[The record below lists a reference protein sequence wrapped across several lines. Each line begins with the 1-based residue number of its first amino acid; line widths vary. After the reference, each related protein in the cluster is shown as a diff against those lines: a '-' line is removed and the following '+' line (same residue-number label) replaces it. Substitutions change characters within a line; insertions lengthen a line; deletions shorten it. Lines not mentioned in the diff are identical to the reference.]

1 MKHNDYWRKRFE
13 QLEEAQNNK
22 SIKYYLELEKQY
34 KLAINSIEK
43 DILAWYN
50 RFAKNE
56 GISLL
61 EARKL
66 LNTRELEEF
75 KWSVEEYIKYGKE
88 NAINQ
93 KWMKELEN
101 ASARVHITR
110 LEALKL
116 QIQQQ
121 VEVLYGN
128 ELDGIDKLMR
138 HIYTSGYYHAAFNVQ
153 QGVNVGWSLMNLD
166 TNRINKVISKPWTSD
181 GLNFSERIW
190 GKHRPALINELH
202 TKLTQSIIRGEN
214 PKNLVNDFS
223 KRFNVS
229 KSQAKNLIMTES
241 AFFASASRKDCFN
254 DLDVEKYEII
264 ATLDLKTSNI
274 CRELD
279 GKVFD
284 MKDYQVGVTAPPF
297 HCHCRTTTAPWF
309 EDEEGYR
316 AAKGEDGKTYYVPS
330 NMKYNEWYEK
340 HIEGRLGKEKADTL
354 RKMQLNESKD
364 RKQFEEYKKVLGNE
378 IPSKFDEYQHMKYN
392 DTIRYEEAKKLYK
405 DVNWQVKNQRN
416 LTSGSVHSV
425 PFESKPNSVFDN
437 YKDGKLIQ
445 RRYYGNTGKPRLDLD
460 LTDHRNPK
468 QHKIVPHKHDWLAD
482 ENNHDKVKREKD
494 MELTKAHKIANKDI
508 LKGE

>member
-1 MKHNDYWRKRFE
+1 MKHKDYWRKRFE

-34 KLAINSIEK
+34 KLAMSNIER
-43 DILAWYN
+43 DILIWYN
-50 RFAKNE
+50 RFTENE

-61 EARKL
+61 EAKKL

-138 HIYTSGYYHAAFNVQ
+138 DIYTSGYYHTAFNVQ
-153 QGVNVGWSLMNLD
+153 QGVNVGWSLMSLD

-190 GKHRPALINELH
+190 GKHRPALVNELH

-214 PKNLVNDFS
+214 PKKLVNDFA
-223 KRFNVS
+223 KRFKVS

-264 ATLDLKTSNI
+264 ATLDLRTSNI

-279 GKVFD
+279 GKIFD
-284 MKDYQVGVTAPPF
+284 MKDYQVGITAPPF
-297 HCHCRTTTAPWF
+297 HCRCRTTTAPWF

-316 AAKGEDGKTYYVPS
+316 AARGEDGKTYYVPS
-330 NMKYNEWYEK
+330 SMKYNEWYEK
-340 HIEGRLGKEKADTL
+340 YVKNNSKQTGAKYTKGDIEWNIRREEEAELYYDNIRNRKDDISKISKNTNWSEKSIGQIKNHIFYNTHIMRDGTRRMLDSDYSMSVAWQRLINGTYEDIDILLLKHEYLESIFEK
-354 RKMQLNESKD
+354 
-364 RKQFEEYKKVLGNE
+364 
-378 IPSKFDEYQHMKYN
+378 KYN
-392 DTIRYEEAKKLYK
+392 ISNLEA
-405 DVNWQVKNQRN
+405 
-416 LTSGSVHSV
+416 
-425 PFESKPNSVFDN
+425 
-437 YKDGKLIQ
+437 
-445 RRYYGNTGKPRLDLD
+445 
-460 LTDHRNPK
+460 HRMTEK
-468 QHKIVPHKHDWLAD
+468 KHDWY
-482 ENNHDKVKREKD
+482 K
-494 MELTKAHKIANKDI
+494 ELIK
-508 LKGE
+508 

>member
-1 MKHNDYWRKRFE
+1 MKHKDYWRKRFE

-22 SIKYYLELEKQY
+22 SIKCYLELEKQY
-34 KLAINSIEK
+34 KLAMTSIEK

-50 RFAKNE
+50 RFAESE

-61 EARKL
+61 EAKKL

-75 KWSVEEYIKYGKE
+75 KWNVEEYIKYGKE

-93 KWMKELEN
+93 KWIKELEN

-128 ELDGIDKLMR
+128 EIDGIDKLMR
-138 HIYTSGYYHAAFNVQ
+138 DIYTSEYYHTAFNVQ
-153 QGVNVGWSLMNLD
+153 QGVNVGWSLMSLD
-166 TNRINKVISKPWTSD
+166 TNRINKIISKPWTSD
-181 GLNFSERIW
+181 RLNFSERIW
-190 GKHRPALINELH
+190 SKHRPALINELH

-214 PKNLVNDFS
+214 PKNLVNDFA
-223 KRFNVS
+223 KKFNVS

-264 ATLDLKTSNI
+264 ATLDLRTSNI

-297 HCHCRTTTAPWF
+297 HCRCRTTTAPF
-309 EDEEGYR
+309 FSDEEGYR
-316 AAKGEDGKTYYVPS
+316 AARGEDGKTYYVPS
-330 NMKYNEWYEK
+330 SMKYKEWYEK
-340 HIEGRLGKEKADTL
+340 YINKNIKLSDNEQLAINKYVSSDSYKINEKLRRGLSLTSEDKNFISNLDSALDKMPNYKGNVNRSLYFFNEKEKIDFLNKHQIGKEIVYNEYISTSSRGEYNPSGQVELNIISTNGKDI
-354 RKMQLNESKD
+354 RKYNPQEA
-364 RKQFEEYKKVLGNE
+364 E
-378 IPSKFDEYQHMKYN
+378 ILFKRNSKFITTDNFEY
-392 DTIRYEEAKKLYK
+392 
-405 DVNWQVKNQRN
+405 
-416 LTSGSVHSV
+416 
-425 PFESKPNSVFDN
+425 
-437 YKDGKLIQ
+437 DGKHYI
-445 RRYYGNTGKPRLDLD
+445 TMKE
-460 LTDHRNPK
+460 
-468 QHKIVPHKHDWLAD
+468 V
-482 ENNHDKVKREKD
+482 
-494 MELTKAHKIANKDI
+494 
-508 LKGE
+508 

>member
-1 MKHNDYWRKRFE
+1 MKHKDYWRKRFE

-22 SIKYYLELEKQY
+22 SVKYYLELEKQY

-61 EARKL
+61 EAKKL

-128 ELDGIDKLMR
+128 EIDGIDKLMR
-138 HIYTSGYYHAAFNVQ
+138 DIYTSEYYHTAFNVQ
-153 QGVNVGWSLMNLD
+153 QGVNVGWSLMSLD
-166 TNRINKVISKPWTSD
+166 TNRINKIISKPWATD

-190 GKHRPALINELH
+190 GKYRPTLVNELH

-214 PKNLVNDFS
+214 PKNLVNDFA

-241 AFFASASRKDCFN
+241 AFFASASRKDCFS

-264 ATLDLKTSNI
+264 ATLDLRTSNI

-284 MKDYQVGVTAPPF
+284 MKDYQVGITAPPF
-297 HCHCRTTTAPWF
+297 HCRCRTTTAPWF

-316 AAKGEDGKTYYVPS
+316 AARGEDGKTYYVPS
-330 NMKYNEWYEK
+330 SMKYNEWYEK
-340 HIEGRLGKEKADTL
+340 YVKNNSKQTGAKYTKGDIEWNIRREEEAELYYDNIRNRKDDISKISKNTNWSEKSIGQIKNHIFYNTHIMRDGTRRMLDSDYSMSVAWQRLINGTYEDIDILLLKHEYLESIFEK
-354 RKMQLNESKD
+354 
-364 RKQFEEYKKVLGNE
+364 
-378 IPSKFDEYQHMKYN
+378 KYN
-392 DTIRYEEAKKLYK
+392 ISNLEA
-405 DVNWQVKNQRN
+405 
-416 LTSGSVHSV
+416 
-425 PFESKPNSVFDN
+425 
-437 YKDGKLIQ
+437 
-445 RRYYGNTGKPRLDLD
+445 
-460 LTDHRNPK
+460 HRMTEK
-468 QHKIVPHKHDWLAD
+468 KHDWY
-482 ENNHDKVKREKD
+482 K
-494 MELTKAHKIANKDI
+494 ELIKQ
-508 LKGE
+508 KGEFEEDDCLNELIRKE

>member
-1 MKHNDYWRKRFE
+1 MKHKDYWRKRFE

-22 SIKYYLELEKQY
+22 SVKYYLELEKQY

-61 EARKL
+61 EAKKL

-138 HIYTSGYYHAAFNVQ
+138 DIYTSGYYHTAFNVQ
-153 QGVNVGWSLMNLD
+153 QGVNVGWSLMSLD
-166 TNRINKVISKPWTSD
+166 TNRINKIISKPWATD

-190 GKHRPALINELH
+190 GKHRPTLVNELH

-214 PKNLVNDFS
+214 PKNLVNDFA

-241 AFFASASRKDCFN
+241 AFFASASRKDCFS

-264 ATLDLKTSNI
+264 ATLDLRTSNI

-279 GKVFD
+279 GKIFD
-284 MKDYQVGVTAPPF
+284 MKDYQVGITAPPF
-297 HCHCRTTTAPWF
+297 HCRCRTTTAPWF

-316 AAKGEDGKTYYVPS
+316 AARGEDGKTYYVPS
-330 NMKYNEWYEK
+330 SMKYNEWYEK
-340 HIEGRLGKEKADTL
+340 YVKNNSKQTGAKYTKGDIEWNIRREEEAELYYDNIRNRKDDISKISKNTNWSEKSIGQIKNHIFYNTHIMRDGTRRMLDSDYSMSVAWQRLINGTYEDIDILLLKHEYLESIFEK
-354 RKMQLNESKD
+354 
-364 RKQFEEYKKVLGNE
+364 
-378 IPSKFDEYQHMKYN
+378 KYN
-392 DTIRYEEAKKLYK
+392 ISNLEA
-405 DVNWQVKNQRN
+405 
-416 LTSGSVHSV
+416 
-425 PFESKPNSVFDN
+425 
-437 YKDGKLIQ
+437 
-445 RRYYGNTGKPRLDLD
+445 
-460 LTDHRNPK
+460 HRMTEK
-468 QHKIVPHKHDWLAD
+468 KHDWY
-482 ENNHDKVKREKD
+482 K
-494 MELTKAHKIANKDI
+494 ELIKQ
-508 LKGE
+508 KGEFEEDDCLNELIRKE

>member
-1 MKHNDYWRKRFE
+1 MKHKDYWRKRFE

-34 KLAINSIEK
+34 KLAMSNIER
-43 DILAWYN
+43 DILIWYN
-50 RFAKNE
+50 RFTENE

-61 EARKL
+61 EAKKL

-138 HIYTSGYYHAAFNVQ
+138 DIYTSGYYHTAFNVQ
-153 QGVNVGWSLMNLD
+153 QGVNVGWSLMSLD

-190 GKHRPALINELH
+190 GKHRPALVNELH

-214 PKNLVNDFS
+214 PKKLVNDFA
-223 KRFNVS
+223 KRFKVS

-264 ATLDLKTSNI
+264 ATLDLRTSNI

-279 GKVFD
+279 GKIFD
-284 MKDYQVGVTAPPF
+284 MKDYQVGITAPPF
-297 HCHCRTTTAPWF
+297 HCRCRTTTAPWF

-316 AAKGEDGKTYYVPS
+316 AARGEDGKTYYVPS
-330 NMKYNEWYEK
+330 SMKYNEWYEK
-340 HIEGRLGKEKADTL
+340 YVKNNSKQTGAKYTKGDIEW
-354 RKMQLNESKD
+354 N
-364 RKQFEEYKKVLGNE
+364 
-378 IPSKFDEYQHMKYN
+378 
-392 DTIRYEEAKKLYK
+392 IRREEEAELYYDNIRNRK
-405 DVNWQVKNQRN
+405 DDISKISKNTNW
-416 LTSGSVHSV
+416 S
-425 PFESKPNSVFDN
+425 E
-437 YKDGKLIQ
+437 
-445 RRYYGNTGKPRLDLD
+445 
-460 LTDHRNPK
+460 
-468 QHKIVPHKHDWLAD
+468 
-482 ENNHDKVKREKD
+482 KV
-494 MELTKAHKIANKDI
+494 
-508 LKGE
+508 

>member
-1 MKHNDYWRKRFE
+1 MKHKDYWRKRFE

-22 SIKYYLELEKQY
+22 SVKYYLELEKQY

-61 EARKL
+61 EAKKL

-138 HIYTSGYYHAAFNVQ
+138 DIYTSGYYHTAFNVQ
-153 QGVNVGWSLMNLD
+153 QGVNVGWSLMSLD
-166 TNRINKVISKPWTSD
+166 TNRINKIISKPWAID

-190 GKHRPALINELH
+190 GKYRPTLVNELH

-214 PKNLVNDFS
+214 PKDLVNDFA

-241 AFFASASRKDCFN
+241 AFFASASRKDCFS
-254 DLDVEKYEII
+254 DLEVEKYEII
-264 ATLDLKTSNI
+264 ATLDLRTSNI

-279 GKVFD
+279 GKIFD
-284 MKDYQVGVTAPPF
+284 MKDYQVGITAPPF
-297 HCHCRTTTAPWF
+297 HCRCRTTTAPWF

-316 AAKGEDGKTYYVPS
+316 AARGEDGKTYYVPS
-330 NMKYNEWYEK
+330 SMKYNEWYEK
-340 HIEGRLGKEKADTL
+340 YVKNNSKQTGAKYTKGDIEWNIRREEEAELYYDNIRNRKDDISKISKNTNWSEKSIGQIKNHIFYNTHIMRDGTRRMLDSDYSMSVAWQRLINGTYEDIDILLLKHEYLESIFEK
-354 RKMQLNESKD
+354 
-364 RKQFEEYKKVLGNE
+364 
-378 IPSKFDEYQHMKYN
+378 KYN
-392 DTIRYEEAKKLYK
+392 ISNLEA
-405 DVNWQVKNQRN
+405 
-416 LTSGSVHSV
+416 
-425 PFESKPNSVFDN
+425 
-437 YKDGKLIQ
+437 
-445 RRYYGNTGKPRLDLD
+445 
-460 LTDHRNPK
+460 HRMTEK
-468 QHKIVPHKHDWLAD
+468 KHDWY
-482 ENNHDKVKREKD
+482 K
-494 MELTKAHKIANKDI
+494 ELIKQ
-508 LKGE
+508 KGEFEEDDCLNELIRKE

>member
-1 MKHNDYWRKRFE
+1 MKHKDYWRKRFE

-34 KLAINSIEK
+34 KLAMSNIER
-43 DILAWYN
+43 DILIWYN
-50 RFAKNE
+50 RFTENE

-61 EARKL
+61 EAKKL

-138 HIYTSGYYHAAFNVQ
+138 DIYTSGYYHTAFNVQ
-153 QGVNVGWSLMNLD
+153 QGVNVGWSLMSLD

-190 GKHRPALINELH
+190 GKHRPALVNELH

-214 PKNLVNDFS
+214 PKKLVNDFA
-223 KRFNVS
+223 KRFKVS

-264 ATLDLKTSNI
+264 ATLDLRTSNI

-279 GKVFD
+279 GKIFD
-284 MKDYQVGVTAPPF
+284 MKDYQVGITAPPF
-297 HCHCRTTTAPWF
+297 HCRCRTTTAPWF

-316 AAKGEDGKTYYVPS
+316 AARGEDGKTYYVPS
-330 NMKYNEWYEK
+330 SMKYNEWYEK
-340 HIEGRLGKEKADTL
+340 YVKNNSKQTGAKYTKGDIEWNIRREEEAELYYDNIRNRKDDISKISKNTNWSEKSIGQIKNHIFYNTHIMRDGTRRMLDSDYSMSVAWQRLINGTYEDIDILLLKHEYLESIFEK
-354 RKMQLNESKD
+354 
-364 RKQFEEYKKVLGNE
+364 
-378 IPSKFDEYQHMKYN
+378 KYN
-392 DTIRYEEAKKLYK
+392 ISNLEA
-405 DVNWQVKNQRN
+405 
-416 LTSGSVHSV
+416 
-425 PFESKPNSVFDN
+425 
-437 YKDGKLIQ
+437 
-445 RRYYGNTGKPRLDLD
+445 
-460 LTDHRNPK
+460 HRMTEK
-468 QHKIVPHKHDWLAD
+468 KHDWY
-482 ENNHDKVKREKD
+482 K
-494 MELTKAHKIANKDI
+494 ELIKQ
-508 LKGE
+508 KGEFEEDDCLNELIRKE

>member
-1 MKHNDYWRKRFE
+1 MKHKDYWRKRFE

-22 SIKYYLELEKQY
+22 SVKYYLELEKQY

-61 EARKL
+61 EAKKL

-138 HIYTSGYYHAAFNVQ
+138 DIYTSGYYHTAFNVQ

-202 TKLTQSIIRGEN
+202 TKLIQSIIRGEN
-214 PKNLVNDFS
+214 PKNLVNDFA
-223 KRFNVS
+223 KKFNVS

-241 AFFASASRKDCFN
+241 AFFASSSRKDCFS

-264 ATLDLKTSNI
+264 ATLDLRTSNI

-279 GKVFD
+279 GKIFD
-284 MKDYQVGVTAPPF
+284 MKDYQVGITAPPF
-297 HCHCRTTTAPWF
+297 HCRCRTTTAPWF

-316 AAKGEDGKTYYVPS
+316 AARGEDGKTYYVPS
-330 NMKYNEWYEK
+330 SMKYNEWYEK
-340 HIEGRLGKEKADTL
+340 YVKNNSKQTGAKYTKGDIEWNIRREEEAELYYDNIRNRKDDISKISKNTNWSEKSIGQIKNHIFYNTHIMRDGTRRMLDSDYSMSVAWQRLINGTYEDIDILLLKHEYLESIFEK
-354 RKMQLNESKD
+354 
-364 RKQFEEYKKVLGNE
+364 
-378 IPSKFDEYQHMKYN
+378 KYN
-392 DTIRYEEAKKLYK
+392 ISNLEA
-405 DVNWQVKNQRN
+405 
-416 LTSGSVHSV
+416 
-425 PFESKPNSVFDN
+425 
-437 YKDGKLIQ
+437 
-445 RRYYGNTGKPRLDLD
+445 
-460 LTDHRNPK
+460 HRMTEK
-468 QHKIVPHKHDWLAD
+468 KHDWY
-482 ENNHDKVKREKD
+482 K
-494 MELTKAHKIANKDI
+494 ELIKQ
-508 LKGE
+508 KGEFEEDDCLNELIRKE

>member
-1 MKHNDYWRKRFE
+1 MKHKDYWRKRFE

-34 KLAINSIEK
+34 KLAMSSIEK

-61 EARKL
+61 EAKKL

-138 HIYTSGYYHAAFNVQ
+138 DIYTSGYYHTAFNVQ
-153 QGVNVGWSLMNLD
+153 QGVNVGWSLMSLD
-166 TNRINKVISKPWTSD
+166 TNRINKVISKPWATD

-190 GKHRPALINELH
+190 GKHRPALINELY

-214 PKNLVNDFS
+214 PKNLVNDFA

-264 ATLDLKTSNI
+264 ATLDLRTSNI

-297 HCHCRTTTAPWF
+297 HCRCRTTTAPF
-309 EDEEGYR
+309 FSDEEGYR
-316 AAKGEDGKTYYVPS
+316 AARGEDGKTYYVPS
-330 NMKYNEWYEK
+330 SMKYKEWYEK
-340 HIEGRLGKEKADTL
+340 YINKNIKLSDNEQLAINKYVSSDSYKINEKLRRGLSLTSEDKNFISNLDSALDKMPNYKGNVNRSLYFFNEKEKIDFLNKHQIGKEIVYNEYISTSSRGEYNPSGQVELNIISTNGKDI
-354 RKMQLNESKD
+354 RKYNPQEA
-364 RKQFEEYKKVLGNE
+364 E
-378 IPSKFDEYQHMKYN
+378 ILFKRNSKFITTDNFEY
-392 DTIRYEEAKKLYK
+392 
-405 DVNWQVKNQRN
+405 
-416 LTSGSVHSV
+416 
-425 PFESKPNSVFDN
+425 
-437 YKDGKLIQ
+437 DGKHYI
-445 RRYYGNTGKPRLDLD
+445 TMKE
-460 LTDHRNPK
+460 
-468 QHKIVPHKHDWLAD
+468 V
-482 ENNHDKVKREKD
+482 
-494 MELTKAHKIANKDI
+494 
-508 LKGE
+508 

>member
-1 MKHNDYWRKRFE
+1 MKHKDYWRKRFE

-22 SIKYYLELEKQY
+22 SVKYYLELEKQY
-34 KLAINSIEK
+34 KLAMNSIEK

-61 EARKL
+61 EAKKL

-138 HIYTSGYYHAAFNVQ
+138 DIYTSGYYHTAFNVQ
-153 QGVNVGWSLMNLD
+153 QGVNVGWSLMSLD

-190 GKHRPALINELH
+190 GKHRPALVNELH

-214 PKNLVNDFS
+214 PKKLVNDFA
-223 KRFNVS
+223 KRFKVS

-264 ATLDLKTSNI
+264 ATLDLRTSNI

-284 MKDYQVGVTAPPF
+284 MKDYQVGITAPPF
-297 HCHCRTTTAPWF
+297 HCRCRTTTAPSF

-330 NMKYNEWYEK
+330 SMKYNEWYEK
-340 HIEGRLGKEKADTL
+340 YVKNNSKQTGGKYTKGDIEWNIRREEEAELYYDNIRNRKDDISKISKNTNWSEKSIGQIKNHIFYNTHIMRDGTRRMLDSDYSMSVAWQRLINGTHEDIDILLLKHEYLESIFEK
-354 RKMQLNESKD
+354 
-364 RKQFEEYKKVLGNE
+364 
-378 IPSKFDEYQHMKYN
+378 KYN
-392 DTIRYEEAKKLYK
+392 ISNLEA
-405 DVNWQVKNQRN
+405 
-416 LTSGSVHSV
+416 
-425 PFESKPNSVFDN
+425 
-437 YKDGKLIQ
+437 
-445 RRYYGNTGKPRLDLD
+445 
-460 LTDHRNPK
+460 HRMTEK
-468 QHKIVPHKHDWLAD
+468 KHDWY
-482 ENNHDKVKREKD
+482 K
-494 MELTKAHKIANKDI
+494 ELIKQ
-508 LKGE
+508 KGEFEEDDCLNELIRKE

>member
-1 MKHNDYWRKRFE
+1 MKHKDYWRKRFE

-22 SIKYYLELEKQY
+22 SVKYYLELEKQY
-34 KLAINSIEK
+34 KLAMNSIEK

-61 EARKL
+61 EAKKL

-75 KWSVEEYIKYGKE
+75 KWSVEEYIRHGKE

-128 ELDGIDKLMR
+128 ELDSVDKLMR
-138 HIYTSGYYHAAFNVQ
+138 DIYTSGYYHTAFNVQ
-153 QGVNVGWSLMNLD
+153 QGVNVGWSLMSLD

-214 PKNLVNDFS
+214 PKNLVNDFAKS
-223 KRFNVS
+223 FNVS

-264 ATLDLKTSNI
+264 ATLDLRTSNI

-284 MKDYQVGVTAPPF
+284 MKDYQVGITAPPF
-297 HCHCRTTTAPWF
+297 HCRCRTTTAPWF

-316 AAKGEDGKTYYVPS
+316 AARGEDGKTYYVPS
-330 NMKYNEWYEK
+330 SMKYNEWYEK
-340 HIEGRLGKEKADTL
+340 YVKNNSKQTGAKYTKGDIEWNIRREEEAELYYDNIRNRKDDISKISKNTNWSEKSIGQIKNHIFYNTHIMRDGTRRMLDSDYSMSVAWQRLINGTYEDIDILLLKHEYLESIFEK
-354 RKMQLNESKD
+354 
-364 RKQFEEYKKVLGNE
+364 
-378 IPSKFDEYQHMKYN
+378 KYN
-392 DTIRYEEAKKLYK
+392 ISNLEA
-405 DVNWQVKNQRN
+405 
-416 LTSGSVHSV
+416 
-425 PFESKPNSVFDN
+425 
-437 YKDGKLIQ
+437 
-445 RRYYGNTGKPRLDLD
+445 
-460 LTDHRNPK
+460 HRMTEK
-468 QHKIVPHKHDWLAD
+468 KHDWY
-482 ENNHDKVKREKD
+482 K
-494 MELTKAHKIANKDI
+494 ELIKQ
-508 LKGE
+508 KGEFEEDDCLNELIRKE

>member
-1 MKHNDYWRKRFE
+1 MKHKDYWRKRFE

-22 SIKYYLELEKQY
+22 SVKYYLELEKQY
-34 KLAINSIEK
+34 KLAMNSIEK

-61 EARKL
+61 EAKKL

-75 KWSVEEYIKYGKE
+75 KWSVEEYIRHGKE

-138 HIYTSGYYHAAFNVQ
+138 DIYTSGYYHTAFNVQ
-153 QGVNVGWSLMNLD
+153 QGVNVGWSLMSLD
-166 TNRINKVISKPWTSD
+166 TNRINKIISKPWATD

-190 GKHRPALINELH
+190 GKHRPTLVNELH

-214 PKNLVNDFS
+214 PKNLVNDFA

-241 AFFASASRKDCFN
+241 AFFASASRKDCFS

-264 ATLDLKTSNI
+264 ATLDLRTSNI

-279 GKVFD
+279 GKIFD
-284 MKDYQVGVTAPPF
+284 MKDYQVGITAPPF
-297 HCHCRTTTAPWF
+297 HCRCRTTTAPWF

-316 AAKGEDGKTYYVPS
+316 AARGEDGKTYYVPS
-330 NMKYNEWYEK
+330 SMKYNEWYEK
-340 HIEGRLGKEKADTL
+340 YVKNNSKQTGAKYTKGDIEWNIRREEEAELYYDNIRNRKDDISKISKNTNWSEKSIGQIKNHIFYNTHIMRDGTRRMLDSDYSMSVAWQRLINGTYEDIDILLLKHEYLESIFEK
-354 RKMQLNESKD
+354 
-364 RKQFEEYKKVLGNE
+364 
-378 IPSKFDEYQHMKYN
+378 KYN
-392 DTIRYEEAKKLYK
+392 ISNLEA
-405 DVNWQVKNQRN
+405 
-416 LTSGSVHSV
+416 
-425 PFESKPNSVFDN
+425 
-437 YKDGKLIQ
+437 
-445 RRYYGNTGKPRLDLD
+445 
-460 LTDHRNPK
+460 HRMTEK
-468 QHKIVPHKHDWLAD
+468 KHDWY
-482 ENNHDKVKREKD
+482 K
-494 MELTKAHKIANKDI
+494 ELIKQ
-508 LKGE
+508 KGEFEEDDCLNELIRKE

>member
-1 MKHNDYWRKRFE
+1 MKHKDYWRKRFE

-22 SIKYYLELEKQY
+22 SVKYYLELEKQY
-34 KLAINSIEK
+34 KLAMNSIEK

-61 EARKL
+61 EAKKL

-138 HIYTSGYYHAAFNVQ
+138 DIYTSGYYHTAFNVQ
-153 QGVNVGWSLMNLD
+153 QGVNVGWSLMSLD
-166 TNRINKVISKPWTSD
+166 TNRINKIISKPWATD
-181 GLNFSERIW
+181 GLNFSERVW
-190 GKHRPALINELH
+190 GKHRPALVNELH

-214 PKNLVNDFS
+214 PKKLVNDFA
-223 KRFNVS
+223 KRFKVS

-264 ATLDLKTSNI
+264 ATLDLRTSNI

-284 MKDYQVGVTAPPF
+284 MKDYQVGITAPPF
-297 HCHCRTTTAPWF
+297 HCRCRTTTAPSF

-330 NMKYNEWYEK
+330 SMKYNEWYEK
-340 HIEGRLGKEKADTL
+340 YVKNNSKQTGGKYTKGDIEWNIRREEEAELYYDNIRNRKDDISKISKNTNWSEKSIGQIKNHIFYNTHIMRDGTRRMLDSDYSMSVAWQRLINGTYEDIDILLLKHEYLESIFEK
-354 RKMQLNESKD
+354 
-364 RKQFEEYKKVLGNE
+364 
-378 IPSKFDEYQHMKYN
+378 KYN
-392 DTIRYEEAKKLYK
+392 ISNLEA
-405 DVNWQVKNQRN
+405 
-416 LTSGSVHSV
+416 
-425 PFESKPNSVFDN
+425 
-437 YKDGKLIQ
+437 
-445 RRYYGNTGKPRLDLD
+445 
-460 LTDHRNPK
+460 HRMTEK
-468 QHKIVPHKHDWLAD
+468 KHDWY
-482 ENNHDKVKREKD
+482 K
-494 MELTKAHKIANKDI
+494 ELIKK
-508 LKGE
+508 KGEFEEDDCLNELIRKE

>member
-1 MKHNDYWRKRFE
+1 MKHKDYWRKRFE

-22 SIKYYLELEKQY
+22 SVKYYLELEKQY
-34 KLAINSIEK
+34 KLAMNSIEK

-61 EARKL
+61 EAKKL

-138 HIYTSGYYHAAFNVQ
+138 DIYTSGYYHTAFNVQ
-153 QGVNVGWSLMNLD
+153 QGVNVGWSLMSLD

-190 GKHRPALINELH
+190 GKHRPALVNELH

-214 PKNLVNDFS
+214 PKNLVNDFA

-264 ATLDLKTSNI
+264 ATLDLRTSNI

-284 MKDYQVGVTAPPF
+284 MKDYQVGITAPPF
-297 HCHCRTTTAPWF
+297 HCRCRTTTAPSF

-330 NMKYNEWYEK
+330 SMKYNEWYEK
-340 HIEGRLGKEKADTL
+340 YVKNNSKQTGGKYTKGDIEWNIRREEEAELYYDNIRNRKDDISKISKNTNWSEKSIGQIKNHIFYNTHIMRDGTRRMLDSDYSMSVAWQRLINGTHEDIDILLLKHEYLESIFEK
-354 RKMQLNESKD
+354 
-364 RKQFEEYKKVLGNE
+364 
-378 IPSKFDEYQHMKYN
+378 KYN
-392 DTIRYEEAKKLYK
+392 ISNLEA
-405 DVNWQVKNQRN
+405 
-416 LTSGSVHSV
+416 
-425 PFESKPNSVFDN
+425 
-437 YKDGKLIQ
+437 
-445 RRYYGNTGKPRLDLD
+445 
-460 LTDHRNPK
+460 HRMTEK
-468 QHKIVPHKHDWLAD
+468 KHDWY
-482 ENNHDKVKREKD
+482 K
-494 MELTKAHKIANKDI
+494 ELIKQ
-508 LKGE
+508 KGEFEEDDCLNELIRKE

>member
-1 MKHNDYWRKRFE
+1 MKHKDYWRKRFE

-34 KLAINSIEK
+34 KLAMSNIER
-43 DILAWYN
+43 DILIWYN
-50 RFAKNE
+50 RFTENE

-61 EARKL
+61 EAKKL

-138 HIYTSGYYHAAFNVQ
+138 DIYTSGYYHTAFNVQ
-153 QGVNVGWSLMNLD
+153 QGVNVGWSLMSLD

-190 GKHRPALINELH
+190 GKHRPALVNELH

-214 PKNLVNDFS
+214 PKKLVNDFA
-223 KRFNVS
+223 KRFKVS

-264 ATLDLKTSNI
+264 ATLDLRTSNI

-279 GKVFD
+279 GKIFD
-284 MKDYQVGVTAPPF
+284 MKDYQVGITAPPF
-297 HCHCRTTTAPWF
+297 HCRCRTTTAPWF

-316 AAKGEDGKTYYVPS
+316 AARGEDGKTYYVPS
-330 NMKYNEWYEK
+330 SMKYNEWYEK
-340 HIEGRLGKEKADTL
+340 YVKNNSKQTGAKYTKGDIEW
-354 RKMQLNESKD
+354 N
-364 RKQFEEYKKVLGNE
+364 
-378 IPSKFDEYQHMKYN
+378 
-392 DTIRYEEAKKLYK
+392 IRREEEAELYYDNIRNRK
-405 DVNWQVKNQRN
+405 DDISKISKNTNWSEKSIGQIKNHIFYNTHIMRDGTRRM
-416 LTSGSVHSV
+416 LDSDYSMSVA
-425 PFESKPNSVFDN
+425 
-437 YKDGKLIQ
+437 
-445 RRYYGNTGKPRLDLD
+445 
-460 LTDHRNPK
+460 
-468 QHKIVPHKHDWLAD
+468 W
-482 ENNHDKVKREKD
+482 
-494 MELTKAHKIANKDI
+494 
-508 LKGE
+508 

>member
-1 MKHNDYWRKRFE
+1 MKHKDYWRKRFE

-34 KLAINSIEK
+34 KLAMSNIEK
-43 DILAWYN
+43 DILIWYN

-61 EARKL
+61 EAKKL

-128 ELDGIDKLMR
+128 ELDDIDKLMR
-138 HIYTSGYYHAAFNVQ
+138 HIYTSGYYHTAFNVQ

-166 TNRINKVISKPWTSD
+166 TNRINKIISKPWATD

-190 GKHRPALINELH
+190 GKHRPTLVNELH

-214 PKNLVNDFS
+214 PKNLVNDLA

-284 MKDYQVGVTAPPF
+284 MKDYQVGITAPPF
-297 HCHCRTTTAPWF
+297 HPRCRTTTAPWF

-316 AAKGEDGKTYYVPS
+316 ASRDENGKTYYVPS
-330 NMKYNEWYEK
+330 GMKYKEWYEK
-340 HIEGRLGKEKADTL
+340 TFIIDKKDDILSNKSWLKADFPTE
-354 RKMQLNESKD
+354 KKFKKHVEKHLNEYGNITAEEYLSTARNLLSEQLSNDVKGFLSKD
-364 RKQFEEYKKVLGNE
+364 KFLFKYRKSSNDFAVGRADGKISTLFKPKEGYNYWLEQIKEYKEV
-378 IPSKFDEYQHMKYN
+378 
-392 DTIRYEEAKKLYK
+392 
-405 DVNWQVKNQRN
+405 
-416 LTSGSVHSV
+416 
-425 PFESKPNSVFDN
+425 
-437 YKDGKLIQ
+437 
-445 RRYYGNTGKPRLDLD
+445 
-460 LTDHRNPK
+460 
-468 QHKIVPHKHDWLAD
+468 
-482 ENNHDKVKREKD
+482 
-494 MELTKAHKIANKDI
+494 
-508 LKGE
+508 

>member
-1 MKHNDYWRKRFE
+1 MKHKDYWRKRFE

-22 SIKYYLELEKQY
+22 SVKYYLELEKQY

-50 RFAKNE
+50 RFAESE

-61 EARKL
+61 EAKKL

-138 HIYTSGYYHAAFNVQ
+138 DIYTSGYYHTAFNVQ
-153 QGVNVGWSLMNLD
+153 QGVNVGWSLMSLD
-166 TNRINKVISKPWTSD
+166 TNRINKIISKPWATD

-190 GKHRPALINELH
+190 GKYRPTLVNELH

-214 PKNLVNDFS
+214 PKNLVNDFA

-241 AFFASASRKDCFN
+241 AFFASASRKDCFS

-264 ATLDLKTSNI
+264 ATLDLRTSNI

-279 GKVFD
+279 GKIFD
-284 MKDYQVGVTAPPF
+284 MKDYQVGITAPPF
-297 HCHCRTTTAPWF
+297 HCRCRTTTAPWF

-316 AAKGEDGKTYYVPS
+316 AARGEDGKTYYVPS
-330 NMKYNEWYEK
+330 SMKYNEWYEK
-340 HIEGRLGKEKADTL
+340 YVKNNSKQTGAKYTKGDIEWNIRREEEAELYYDNIRNRKDDISKISKNTNWSEKSIGQIKNHIFYNTHIMRDGTRRMLDSDYSMSVAWQRLINGTYEDIDILLLKHEYLESIFEK
-354 RKMQLNESKD
+354 
-364 RKQFEEYKKVLGNE
+364 
-378 IPSKFDEYQHMKYN
+378 KYN
-392 DTIRYEEAKKLYK
+392 ISNLEA
-405 DVNWQVKNQRN
+405 
-416 LTSGSVHSV
+416 
-425 PFESKPNSVFDN
+425 
-437 YKDGKLIQ
+437 
-445 RRYYGNTGKPRLDLD
+445 
-460 LTDHRNPK
+460 HRMTEK
-468 QHKIVPHKHDWLAD
+468 KHDWY
-482 ENNHDKVKREKD
+482 K
-494 MELTKAHKIANKDI
+494 ELIKQ
-508 LKGE
+508 KGEFEEDDCLNELIRKE

>member
-1 MKHNDYWRKRFE
+1 MKHKDYWRKRFE

-34 KLAINSIEK
+34 KLAMSNIEK
-43 DILAWYN
+43 DILIWYN
-50 RFAKNE
+50 RFTENE

-61 EARKL
+61 EAKKL

-138 HIYTSGYYHAAFNVQ
+138 DIYTSGYYHTAFNVQ
-153 QGVNVGWSLMNLD
+153 QGVNVGWSLMSLD

-214 PKNLVNDFS
+214 PKVLVNEFS
-223 KRFNVS
+223 KKFNVS

-284 MKDYQVGVTAPPF
+284 VKDYQVGITAPPF

-316 AAKGEDGKTYYVPS
+316 AARDENGKTYYVPS
-330 NMKYNEWYEK
+330 GMKYKEWYEK
-340 HIEGRLGKEKADTL
+340 TFITD
-354 RKMQLNESKD
+354 
-364 RKQFEEYKKVLGNE
+364 KK
-378 IPSKFDEYQHMKYN
+378 
-392 DTIRYEEAKKLYK
+392 
-405 DVNWQVKNQRN
+405 
-416 LTSGSVHSV
+416 
-425 PFESKPNSVFDN
+425 
-437 YKDGKLIQ
+437 
-445 RRYYGNTGKPRLDLD
+445 
-460 LTDHRNPK
+460 
-468 QHKIVPHKHDWLAD
+468 
-482 ENNHDKVKREKD
+482 
-494 MELTKAHKIANKDI
+494 
-508 LKGE
+508 

>member
-1 MKHNDYWRKRFE
+1 MKHKDYWRKRFE

-34 KLAINSIEK
+34 KLAMSNIER
-43 DILAWYN
+43 DILIWYN
-50 RFAKNE
+50 RFTENE

-61 EARKL
+61 EAKKL

-138 HIYTSGYYHAAFNVQ
+138 DIYTSGYYHTAFNVQ
-153 QGVNVGWSLMNLD
+153 QGVNVGWSLMSLD

-190 GKHRPALINELH
+190 GKHRPALVNELH

-214 PKNLVNDFS
+214 PKKLVNDFA
-223 KRFNVS
+223 KRFKVS

-264 ATLDLKTSNI
+264 ATLDLRTSNI

-284 MKDYQVGVTAPPF
+284 MKDYQVGITAPPF
-297 HCHCRTTTAPWF
+297 HCRCRTTTAPWF

-330 NMKYNEWYEK
+330 SMKYNEWYEK
-340 HIEGRLGKEKADTL
+340 YVKNNSKQTGAKYTKGDIEWNIRREEEAELYYDNIRNRKDDISKISKNTNWSEKSIGQIKNHIFYNTHIMRDGTRRMLDSDYSMSVAWQRLINGTYEDIDILLLKHEYLESIFEK
-354 RKMQLNESKD
+354 
-364 RKQFEEYKKVLGNE
+364 
-378 IPSKFDEYQHMKYN
+378 KYN
-392 DTIRYEEAKKLYK
+392 ISNLEA
-405 DVNWQVKNQRN
+405 
-416 LTSGSVHSV
+416 
-425 PFESKPNSVFDN
+425 
-437 YKDGKLIQ
+437 
-445 RRYYGNTGKPRLDLD
+445 
-460 LTDHRNPK
+460 HRMTEK
-468 QHKIVPHKHDWLAD
+468 KHDWY
-482 ENNHDKVKREKD
+482 K
-494 MELTKAHKIANKDI
+494 ELIKQ
-508 LKGE
+508 KGEFEEDDCLNELIRKE

>member
-1 MKHNDYWRKRFE
+1 MKHKDYWRKRFE

-22 SIKYYLELEKQY
+22 SVKYYLELEKQY
-34 KLAINSIEK
+34 KLAMTSIEK
-43 DILAWYN
+43 DILVWYN
-50 RFAKNE
+50 RFAQNE

-61 EARKL
+61 EAKKL

-128 ELDGIDKLMR
+128 ELDGIDRLMKD
-138 HIYTSGYYHAAFNVQ
+138 IYTSGYYHTAFNVQ
-153 QGVNVGWSLMNLD
+153 QGVNVGWSLMSLD
-166 TNRINKVISKPWTSD
+166 TNRINKVISKPWVTD

-190 GKHRPALINELH
+190 GKHRSALINELH

-214 PKNLVNDFS
+214 PKNLVNDFA
-223 KRFNVS
+223 KMFNVS

-254 DLDVEKYEII
+254 DLDVEKYEIV
-264 ATLDLKTSNI
+264 ATLDLRTSNI

-297 HCHCRTTTAPWF
+297 HCRCRTTTAPWF

-316 AAKGEDGKTYYVPS
+316 AAKGKDGKTYYVPS
-330 NMKYNEWYEK
+330 SMKYNEWYEK
-340 HIEGRLGKEKADTL
+340 YVKNNDISEIKNSAIIDSIKEDIKNGNYNLNIHDGKQGKHLKGHNNYIEGRSYL
-354 RKMQLNESKD
+354 
-364 RKQFEEYKKVLGNE
+364 
-378 IPSKFDEYQHMKYN
+378 
-392 DTIRYEEAKKLYK
+392 TITKEEAQELVNRHAGNGIIKFNRSGEWDKKELIEIDK
-405 DVNWQVKNQRN
+405 NIGVNVNNITGEKT
-416 LTSGSVHSV
+416 LTNKFKIHY
-425 PFESKPNSVFDN
+425 SK
-437 YKDGKLIQ
+437 
-445 RRYYGNTGKPRLDLD
+445 TG
-460 LTDHRNPK
+460 TH
-468 QHKIVPHKHDWLAD
+468 IVPAL
-482 ENNHDKVKREKD
+482 
-494 MELTKAHKIANKDI
+494 
-508 LKGE
+508 

>member
-1 MKHNDYWRKRFE
+1 MKHKDYWRKRFE
-13 QLEEAQNNK
+13 QLEEVQNNK
-22 SIKYYLELEKQY
+22 SVKYYLELEKQY
-34 KLAINSIEK
+34 KLAMNSIEK
-43 DILAWYN
+43 DILSWYN
-50 RFAKNE
+50 RFAENE

-61 EARKL
+61 EAKKL

-128 ELDGIDKLMR
+128 ELDSIDRLMKD
-138 HIYTSGYYHAAFNVQ
+138 IYTSGYNHTAFNIQ
-153 QGVNVGWSLMNLD
+153 QGVGVGWSLMSLD
-166 TNRINKVISKPWTSD
+166 ANRINKVISKPWTSD

-190 GKHRPALINELH
+190 GKHRPALVNELH

-214 PKNLVNDFS
+214 PKNLVNDFA

-254 DLDVEKYEII
+254 DLDVEKYEIV
-264 ATLDLKTSNI
+264 ATLDLRTSNI

-297 HCHCRTTTAPWF
+297 HCRCRTTTAPWF

-316 AAKGEDGKTYYVPS
+316 AAKGKDGKTYYVPS
-330 NMKYNEWYEK
+330 SMKYNEWHEK
-340 HIEGRLGKEKADTL
+340 YVKNNSKQTGGKYTKGDIEWNIRREEEAELYYNNIRNRKDDILKIAKNTGWSEKSIGQIKNHIFYNTHIMRDGTRSMLDADYSMSIAWQRLINGTHEDIDIILLKHEYLESIFEK
-354 RKMQLNESKD
+354 
-364 RKQFEEYKKVLGNE
+364 
-378 IPSKFDEYQHMKYN
+378 KYN
-392 DTIRYEEAKKLYK
+392 ISNLEA
-405 DVNWQVKNQRN
+405 
-416 LTSGSVHSV
+416 
-425 PFESKPNSVFDN
+425 
-437 YKDGKLIQ
+437 
-445 RRYYGNTGKPRLDLD
+445 
-460 LTDHRNPK
+460 HRITEK
-468 QHKIVPHKHDWLAD
+468 KHDWYKELI
-482 ENNHDKVKREKD
+482 KR
-494 MELTKAHKIANKDI
+494 
-508 LKGE
+508 KGEFEEDDCLNELIRKE

>member
-1 MKHNDYWRKRFE
+1 MKHKDYWRKRFE

-34 KLAINSIEK
+34 KLAMSSIEK

-61 EARKL
+61 EAKKL

-138 HIYTSGYYHAAFNVQ
+138 DIYTSGYYHTAFNVQ
-153 QGVNVGWSLMNLD
+153 QGVNVGWSLMSLD
-166 TNRINKVISKPWTSD
+166 TNRINKVISKPWATD

-190 GKHRPALINELH
+190 GKHRPALINELY

-214 PKNLVNDFS
+214 PKNLVNDFA

-264 ATLDLKTSNI
+264 ATLDLRTSNI

-297 HCHCRTTTAPWF
+297 HCRCRTTTAPWF

-330 NMKYNEWYEK
+330 SMKYKEWYEK
-340 HIEGRLGKEKADTL
+340 YINKNIKLSDNEQLAINKYVSSDSYKINEKLRRGLSLTSEDKNFISNLDSALDKMPNYKGNVNRSLYFFNEKEKIDFLNKHQIGKEIVYNEYISTSSRGEYNPSGQVELNIISTNGKDI
-354 RKMQLNESKD
+354 RKYNPQEA
-364 RKQFEEYKKVLGNE
+364 E
-378 IPSKFDEYQHMKYN
+378 ILFKRNSKFITTDNFEY
-392 DTIRYEEAKKLYK
+392 
-405 DVNWQVKNQRN
+405 
-416 LTSGSVHSV
+416 
-425 PFESKPNSVFDN
+425 
-437 YKDGKLIQ
+437 DGKHYI
-445 RRYYGNTGKPRLDLD
+445 TMKE
-460 LTDHRNPK
+460 
-468 QHKIVPHKHDWLAD
+468 V
-482 ENNHDKVKREKD
+482 
-494 MELTKAHKIANKDI
+494 
-508 LKGE
+508 

>member
-1 MKHNDYWRKRFE
+1 MKHKDYWRKRFE

-22 SIKYYLELEKQY
+22 SVKYYLELEKQY

-43 DILAWYN
+43 DVLAWYN

-61 EARKL
+61 EAKKL

-138 HIYTSGYYHAAFNVQ
+138 DIYTSGYYHTAFNVQ
-153 QGVNVGWSLMNLD
+153 QGVNVGWSLMSLD
-166 TNRINKVISKPWTSD
+166 TNRINKIISKPWAID

-190 GKHRPALINELH
+190 GKYRPTLVNELH

-214 PKNLVNDFS
+214 PKNLVNDFA

-241 AFFASASRKDCFN
+241 AFFASASRKDCFS
-254 DLDVEKYEII
+254 DLEVEKYEII
-264 ATLDLKTSNI
+264 ATLDLRTSNI

-279 GKVFD
+279 GKIFD
-284 MKDYQVGVTAPPF
+284 MKDYQVGITAPPF
-297 HCHCRTTTAPWF
+297 HCRCRTTTAPWF

-316 AAKGEDGKTYYVPS
+316 AARGEDGKTYYVPS
-330 NMKYNEWYEK
+330 SMKYNEWYEK
-340 HIEGRLGKEKADTL
+340 YVKNNSKQTGAKYTKGDIEWNIRREEEAELYYDNIRNRKDDISKISKNTNWSEKSIGQIKNHIFYNTHIMRDGTRRMLDSDYSMSVAWQRLINGTYEDIDILLLKHEYLESIFEK
-354 RKMQLNESKD
+354 
-364 RKQFEEYKKVLGNE
+364 
-378 IPSKFDEYQHMKYN
+378 KYN
-392 DTIRYEEAKKLYK
+392 ISNLEA
-405 DVNWQVKNQRN
+405 
-416 LTSGSVHSV
+416 
-425 PFESKPNSVFDN
+425 
-437 YKDGKLIQ
+437 
-445 RRYYGNTGKPRLDLD
+445 
-460 LTDHRNPK
+460 HRMTEK
-468 QHKIVPHKHDWLAD
+468 KHDWY
-482 ENNHDKVKREKD
+482 K
-494 MELTKAHKIANKDI
+494 ELIKQ
-508 LKGE
+508 KGEFEEDDCLNELIRKE

>member
-1 MKHNDYWRKRFE
+1 MKHKDYWRKRFE
-13 QLEEAQNNK
+13 QLEETQNNK
-22 SIKYYLELEKQY
+22 SVKYYLELEKQY

-61 EARKL
+61 EAKKL

-138 HIYTSGYYHAAFNVQ
+138 DIYTSGYYHTAFNVQ
-153 QGVNVGWSLMNLD
+153 QGVNVGWSLMSLD
-166 TNRINKVISKPWTSD
+166 TNRINKIISKPWATD

-190 GKHRPALINELH
+190 GKYRPTLVNELH

-214 PKNLVNDFS
+214 PKNLVNDFA

-241 AFFASASRKDCFN
+241 AFFASASRKDCFS

-264 ATLDLKTSNI
+264 ATLDLRTSNI

-279 GKVFD
+279 GKIFD
-284 MKDYQVGVTAPPF
+284 MKDYQVGITAPPF
-297 HCHCRTTTAPWF
+297 HCRCRTTTAPWF

-316 AAKGEDGKTYYVPS
+316 AARGEDGKTYYVPS
-330 NMKYNEWYEK
+330 SMKYNEWYEK
-340 HIEGRLGKEKADTL
+340 YVKNNSKQTGAKYTKGDIEWNIRREEEAELYYDNIRNRKDDISKISKNTNWSEKSIGQIKNHIFYNTHIMRDGTRRMLDSDYSMSVAWQRLINGTYEDIDILLLKHEYLESIFEK
-354 RKMQLNESKD
+354 
-364 RKQFEEYKKVLGNE
+364 
-378 IPSKFDEYQHMKYN
+378 KYN
-392 DTIRYEEAKKLYK
+392 ISNLEA
-405 DVNWQVKNQRN
+405 
-416 LTSGSVHSV
+416 
-425 PFESKPNSVFDN
+425 
-437 YKDGKLIQ
+437 
-445 RRYYGNTGKPRLDLD
+445 
-460 LTDHRNPK
+460 HRMTEK
-468 QHKIVPHKHDWLAD
+468 KHDWY
-482 ENNHDKVKREKD
+482 K
-494 MELTKAHKIANKDI
+494 ELIKQ
-508 LKGE
+508 KGEFEEDDCLNELIRKE

>member
-1 MKHNDYWRKRFE
+1 MKHKDYWRKRFE

-22 SIKYYLELEKQY
+22 SVKYYLELEKQY
-34 KLAINSIEK
+34 KLAMNSIEK
-43 DILAWYN
+43 DIFVWYN
-50 RFAKNE
+50 RFAENE

-61 EARKL
+61 EAKKL

-128 ELDGIDKLMR
+128 ELDSIDKLMKD
-138 HIYTSGYYHAAFNVQ
+138 IYTSGYYHTAFNVQ
-153 QGVNVGWSLMNLD
+153 QGINVGWSLMSLD
-166 TNRINKVISKPWTSD
+166 ANKINKVISKPWTSD

-214 PKNLVNDFS
+214 PKKLVNDFA

-254 DLDVEKYEII
+254 NLLIEKYEII

-279 GKVFD
+279 GKVFE
-284 MKDYQVGVTAPPF
+284 MKDYEIGVTAPPF
-297 HCHCRTTTAPWF
+297 HCRCRTTTAPF
-309 EDEEGYR
+309 FSDEEGYR
-316 AAKGEDGKTYYVPS
+316 VARDENGKTYYVPS
-330 NMKYNEWYEK
+330 SMKYQEWYEK
-340 HIEGRLGKEKADTL
+340 YINKNIKLSDNEQLAINKYISSDSYKINEKLRNGLTLTNEDKRFINDLDSALDKMSNYKGEVNRSLYFFNDSDKIAFLDKHQVGKEIIYNEYISTSSKGEYNPSGQVELNIISANGKDI
-354 RKMQLNESKD
+354 RKYNPQEA
-364 RKQFEEYKKVLGNE
+364 E
-378 IPSKFDEYQHMKYN
+378 ILFKRNSKFITTDNFEY
-392 DTIRYEEAKKLYK
+392 
-405 DVNWQVKNQRN
+405 
-416 LTSGSVHSV
+416 
-425 PFESKPNSVFDN
+425 
-437 YKDGKLIQ
+437 DGK
-445 RRYYGNTGKPRLDLD
+445 YYITMKE
-460 LTDHRNPK
+460 
-468 QHKIVPHKHDWLAD
+468 V
-482 ENNHDKVKREKD
+482 
-494 MELTKAHKIANKDI
+494 
-508 LKGE
+508 